1 MKQNGSSI
9 SFDLIKK
16 DRYKIYNEV
25 YTKDNMSH
33 YIIKFLTIFFLAG
46 KMTITH
52 NPLILSEILFINC
65 FCLSS
70 EAMVMSS
77 KPNTGY

>member
-33 YIIKFLTIFFLAG
+33 YIIKFVTIFFSQV
-46 KMTITH
+46 K
-52 NPLILSEILFINC
+52 
-65 FCLSS
+65 
-70 EAMVMSS
+70 
-77 KPNTGY
+77 